1 LEEKIEFEGKFK
13 FIKKETKK
21 IEIESKILYVK
32 IGKDGKLRDLP
43 ALKEQTFQELKN
55 LIQMKFPDNE
65 SIQKGEFEVLDED
78 ELPVSEDD
86 SVKSLKAKSKLQIE
100 IEK

>member
-1 LEEKIEFEGKFK
+1 
-13 FIKKETKK
+13 
-21 IEIESKILYVK
+21 
-32 IGKDGKLRDLP
+32 
-43 ALKEQTFQELKN
+43 
-55 LIQMKFPDNE
+55 MKFPDNE